1 MAKKTIT
8 QRSFAL
14 GEINDDFLEADDLE
28 ARQGS
33 VRTGLNVRITNAR
46 TAKARH
52 GTFYR
57 KTVSTA
63 EDVIEIRPTTDL
75 VFGLILNDTSLVI
88 IDSTAATVHTINSV
102 PWTDAS
108 TVWVEP
114 FRERTVF
121 GGPFGIYT
129 LTYDGSWSLAAMTFA
144 TTAGNSLAQPYWAYR
159 KDITMRP
166 SAATGNIT
174 VTASA
179 AFWTAAYVG
188 TRIRYGQREIT
199 ITGYTSPTVVNG
211 TVVSSL
217 PPSFDITVASSSSFR
232 VGDVVIGQTTNYQG
246 IITAIVGNVLSCAT
260 IEFFDGPD
268 NTEKLSGPSGSSTVS
283 SKATISP
290 VASPIW
296 DEPLM
301 SAVRG
306 YPGAGSS
313 ASGRLALTD
322 FPGVPDLVAL
332 SSVRDITDFETG
344 ADDDDAIVRQ
354 VGDNAPRF
362 LHAVNAGDLLL
373 FSDRGIYYVPVR
385 DTNVLSPRT
394 FNAIL
399 IDKRAANSVR
409 PVNVDDA
416 VVFVEGSGET
426 IAAARLDGNIYL
438 KWSVAPISNFHSHLI
453 KTPKKLCAPP
463 IYSNSPE
470 RYLFVINS
478 DGTIA
483 SVSWIDDFGTENI
496 GFVPWVTEGSFVNV
510 APIFGGYWAIVD
522 RFVSGVETRMLEEFD
537 PLAMLDC
544 TVEYDGVAVP
554 ELAGNFAHVWNGGY
568 YQGVTTILYDGT
580 LYDLTDVDVGS
591 QIGFNFTSRVSPW
604 PVEAIDSPRAGMLKA
619 RLVSVSVSVMS
630 TTTFQCRTNRST
642 RTIEGYGV
650 GDNLSD
656 PPPEKTAV
664 YRFPVI
670 GRTDHPEVE
679 IVKHQPGPFHVLAI
693 TQEVQV

>member
-14 GEINDDFLEADDLE
+14 GEIIDDFLEGDDLE
-28 ARQGS
+28 ARQS
-33 VRTGLNVRITNAR
+33 SLRDGLNIRITAAR

-57 KTVSTA
+57 KSVSTA
-63 EDVIEIRPTTDL
+63 EDVIEIRPATDS
-75 VFGLILNDTSLVI
+75 VFGLILNDASLVI
-88 IDSTAATVHTINSV
+88 IDESATTVHTINSV
-102 PWTDAS
+102 PWSDAS

-114 FRERTVF
+114 FRERTVI
-121 GGPFGIYT
+121 GGPFGLYV
-129 LTYDGSWSLAAMTFA
+129 LTYTGSWSLAPMTFA
-144 TTAGNSLAQPYWAYR
+144 TTAGNGLAQPYWAYR
-159 KDITMRP
+159 TDITMRP
-166 SAATGNIT
+166 SATTGNIT
-174 VTASA
+174 LTASA
-179 AFWTAAYVG
+179 SFFSASYVG
-188 TRIRYGQREIT
+188 TRIRYGGREIT
-199 ITGYTSPTVVNG
+199 ITSYTSPTVVNG
-211 TVVSSL
+211 TVVSAL

-246 IITAIVGNVLSCAT
+246 IITAIVGNVLSVVT

-283 SKATISP
+283 SKTTISP

-332 SSVRDITDFETG
+332 SSVRDIADFETG

-354 VGDNAPRF
+354 IGDNAPRF
-362 LHAVNAGDLLL
+362 LHAINAGDLLL

-399 IDKRAANSVR
+399 IDKRAANHVR
-409 PVNVDDA
+409 PVQVDDG

-426 IAAARLDGNIYL
+426 ISAARLDGNIYL
-438 KWSVAPISNFHSHLI
+438 KWSVTPISNFHSHLI
-453 KTPKKLCAPP
+453 RTPKKLCAPP

-470 RYLFVINS
+470 RYLFVIND

-483 SVSWIDDFGTENI
+483 AVSWIADFGSENI
-496 GFVPWVTEGSFVNV
+496 GFVPWQTDGTFINV
-510 APIFGGYWAIVD
+510 AAIFGGYWAIVD
-522 RFVSGVETRMLEEFD
+522 RFVAGVETRILEEFSPD
-537 PLAMLDC
+537 AMLDC
-544 TVEYDGVAVP
+544 TVTHDGTTIT
-554 ELAGNFAHVWNGGY
+554 ELAGNDAHVWFAGQYLGM
-568 YQGVTTILYDGT
+568 TTILTDGT
-580 LYDLTDVDVGS
+580 LSGLTDIPDGA

-604 PVEAIDSPRAGMLKA
+604 PVEAIESPRAGMLTA
-619 RLVSVSVSVMS
+619 RLIRVSVSVLA
-630 TTTFQCRTNRST
+630 TTTFQCRTNQTT
-642 RTIEGYGV
+642 RTIEGYGA

-656 PPPEKTAV
+656 PPPEKTEV
-664 YRFPVI
+664 FRFSVF
-670 GRTDHPEVE
+670 GNRDHPEVE
-679 IVKHQPGPFHVLAI
+679 FIKHQPGPFHVLAI